1 MKENETN
8 LTTTPPCAPEI
19 ASTAT
24 TENPAASPETDIAE
38 PPTDTETT
46 TDTAAENLPT
56 LGEVLRIASLDP
68 RVGHYIIDLLAGTP
82 ADDAFKAHFM
92 PPAEAVDT
100 DALIAEAEQ
109 RGYLRGRNERISL
122 EMRAPASSPDNDDS
136 QVSDYSS
143 QFLTGSRRNAWS
155 NS

>member
-1 MKENETN
+1 MKENENNTQSPMPPSQEQ
-8 LTTTPPCAPEI
+8 TTV
-19 ASTAT
+19 AT
-24 TENPAASPETDIAE
+24 TETPAESPATDNAAETPENGTIND
-38 PPTDTETT
+38 TD
-46 TDTAAENLPT
+46 AENLPT
-56 LGEVLRIASLDP
+56 LSEVLRIASLDP

-82 ADDAFKAHFM
+82 ADDAFKTHFM
-92 PPAEAVDT
+92 PPADAPDT
-100 DALIAEAEQ
+100 AALVAEAEQ

-143 QFLTGSRRNAWS
+143 QFLTDSRRNAWS

>member
-1 MKENETN
+1 MKENENNTQSSMSPSQEP
-8 LTTTPPCAPEI
+8 TMA
-19 ASTAT
+19 AT
-24 TENPAASPETDIAE
+24 TETPAESPATDNSVETPENGTIND
-38 PPTDTETT
+38 TD
-46 TDTAAENLPT
+46 AENLPT
-56 LGEVLRIASLDP
+56 LGEVLRIASLDS

>member
-1 MKENETN
+1 M
-8 LTTTPPCAPEI
+8 A
-19 ASTAT
+19 AT
-24 TENPAASPETDIAE
+24 TETPAESPATDNSVETPENGTIND
-38 PPTDTETT
+38 TD
-46 TDTAAENLPT
+46 AENLPT
-56 LGEVLRIASLDP
+56 LGEVLRIASLDS

>member
-1 MKENETN
+1 MKENENNTQSPM
-8 LTTTPPCAPEI
+8 PPSQEPTMA
-19 ASTAT
+19 AT
-24 TENPAASPETDIAE
+24 TETPAESPATDNAVETPENGTIN
-38 PPTDTETT
+38 DTE
-46 TDTAAENLPT
+46 AENLPT

>member
-1 MKENETN
+1 MKENENNTQSSMSPSQEP
-8 LTTTPPCAPEI
+8 TMA
-19 ASTAT
+19 AT

-38 PPTDTETT
+38 TPTDTETT
-46 TDTAAENLPT
+46 TDTATENLPT